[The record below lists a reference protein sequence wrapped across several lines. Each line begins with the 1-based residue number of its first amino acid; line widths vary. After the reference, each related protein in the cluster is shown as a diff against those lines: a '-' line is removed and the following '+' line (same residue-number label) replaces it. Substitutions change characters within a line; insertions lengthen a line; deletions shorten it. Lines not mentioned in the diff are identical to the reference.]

1 MTIKVMS
8 KNLKLKNNS
17 ELFDE
22 VKSQEEIVHLYDR
35 RTFLKLAG
43 FTFAGA
49 MVAGCQQGNVEKAIP
64 YLIKPEEITPGLS
77 YWYTTICSG
86 CTANCGVLVKN
97 RDGRPIKLE
106 GNPDHPISKGGL
118 CAVGQAMVLSL
129 YDSKRLLNPLLQGK
143 ETDWETFDANLKSK
157 LEEIKKSDG
166 SVRFLSNTI
175 ISPTTNAAITKF
187 LSQFKNSKHVVYDPL
202 SNSAILDS
210 HKVCFG
216 TRVLP
221 KFNFEKAEVIVS
233 IDADFLATWISPV
246 EFTNAYRSGRK
257 LDGKNSKF
265 SYHVQVESRVSLT
278 GSNADKRISVSPN
291 DYKDILL
298 ELINEVEK
306 KAGVKKIN
314 IPIRS
319 VLKTNFKTDLID
331 RLWKSKGKSLIICG
345 LNDIQL
351 QILTNYLNSLL
362 ENYGTTLNISFQ
374 SNQLN
379 GNDKDLAE
387 LQNEVESGK
396 VSALFI
402 YGLNPAYDLPDAKT
416 FSSKLN
422 EIPVVVTFADR
433 LNETAEVS
441 NFICPEP
448 HMLESWNDSEQI
460 GGIISIQQPA
470 IQPFG
475 KVKSLTECLSSWSG
489 QSQSSIEIIKEVWKK
504 NYFKFQTKEKDFQK
518 FWNEALQNGYAE
530 YSSQKKN
537 TPPFSISSL
546 SFVKNDSNT
555 NDSDFRLVLYPKL
568 AILDGRHAH
577 NPWLQELPDPVTKIV
592 WDNYASVS
600 QKTASEFNLLEG
612 DVVYIQTSKGSLEL
626 PVHIQPG
633 QHDKIVAVALGYGRK
648 GTDRFTDIGPNW
660 LEAKPTVEKG
670 NLVGKNAF
678 VFLKHVDGNVK
689 YSGST
694 VKISKTG
701 KKYLLASTQEHHSL
715 QEPENVDVNKGKA
728 RPIVQKLSFEEY
740 LNVPSSQNLR
750 KAEHPSLWPEEHK
763 YEGHHWG
770 MSIDLSACTGC
781 SACVVG
787 CIAEN
792 NIPVVGKDEV
802 HRNRELTWIRID
814 RYYDEENEDLSISH
828 QPMLCHHCDNAPCET
843 VCPVLATIHS
853 EEGLNQQ
860 VYNRCVGTR
869 YCSNNCPYKVR
880 RFNWFDYD
888 QGDDM
893 HRLVLNPDVTVRE
906 RGIMEKCSFCIQRIQ
921 EAKIDAKSK
930 GIDLKDGDIQ
940 PACQQSCPA
949 QAITFGDMNE
959 SESLIS
965 KQMKDS
971 RYYRVLDEL
980 GVRPSVG
987 YLKYVKDR
995 NEEEKVN
1002 G

>member
-1 MTIKVMS
+1 MTTKVMS
-8 KNLKLKNNS
+8 KNLKLKTNS

-22 VKSQEEIVHLYDR
+22 SKSQEEIVHLYDR

-43 FTFAGA
+43 FTFAGT

-64 YLIKPEEITPGLS
+64 YLIKPEEITPGLA
-77 YWYTTICSG
+77 YWYTTVCAG

-129 YDSKRLLNPLLQGK
+129 YDSKRLINPLHQGI
-143 ETDWETFDANLKSK
+143 ETDWDTFDANLIKN
-157 LEEIKKSDG
+157 LEEIKKSNG

-175 ISPTTNAAITKF
+175 TSPTTNAEIAKF

-246 EFTNAYRSGRK
+246 EYTNAYRSGRK
-257 LDGKNSKF
+257 LDGKKSKF

-278 GSNADKRISVSPN
+278 GSNADKRISISPD
-291 DYKDILL
+291 DYKAILL
-298 ELINEVEK
+298 KLINKIEK
-306 KAGVKKIN
+306 KAGVKSLTITSKSIFN
-314 IPIRS
+314 S
-319 VLKTNFKTDLID
+319 NFKTQLVN
-331 RLWKSKGKSLIICG
+331 RLWKSKGKSLIVCG
-345 LNDIQL
+345 VNDLQL
-351 QILTNYLNSLL
+351 QILVNYLNSLL
-362 ENYGTTLNISFQ
+362 GNYGTTIDISSP
-374 SNQLN
+374 SNQARS
-379 GNDKDLAE
+379 NDKDLTA
-387 LQNEVESGK
+387 LQNEVESKK
-396 VSALFI
+396 VSALII
-402 YGLNPAYDLPDAKT
+402 YGLNPVYDLPNAKL
-416 FSSKLN
+416 FSNKLK
-422 EIPVVVTFADR
+422 EIPLVVTFADR
-433 LNETAEVS
+433 LNETAELSSFV
-441 NFICPEP
+441 CPEP
-448 HMLESWNDSEQI
+448 HMLESWNDSEQN

-470 IQPFG
+470 IKPFG
-475 KVKSLTECLSSWSG
+475 QVRPLIEYLSSWSG
-489 QSQSSIEIIKEVWKK
+489 QLQKPLDIIKEFWKN
-504 NYFKFQTKEKDFQK
+504 NYFTRQTREKDFQK
-518 FWNEALQNGYAE
+518 FWNEALQNGYAK
-530 YSSQKKN
+530 YSNPKKN
-537 TPPFSISSL
+537 TPSFSLSSL
-546 SFVKNDSNT
+546 SFVKNDSIS
-555 NDSDFRLVLYPKL
+555 NDSDFRLVLYSKL

-592 WDNYASVS
+592 WDNYASIS
-600 QKTASEFNLLEG
+600 QKTAKDYSLTEG
-612 DVVYIQTSKGSLEL
+612 DIISVQADEISLEL
-626 PVHIQPG
+626 PVHIQLG
-633 QHDKIVAVALGYGRK
+633 QNEKTIAVALGYGKK
-648 GTDRFTDIGPNW
+648 GTNRFTDIGPNW

-670 NLVGKNAF
+670 SFVGKNAF
-678 VFLKHVDGNVK
+678 VFLKYKNENVK

-715 QEPENVDVNKGKA
+715 QEPENVDVNNGKA
-728 RPIVQKLSFEEY
+728 RPIVQKLSLEEY
-740 LNVPSSQNLR
+740 LNIRSSQNLH

-763 YEGHHWG
+763 YDGHHWG

-781 SACVVG
+781 SACIIG

-814 RYYDEENEDLSISH
+814 RYYDEENGDFSISH
-828 QPMLCHHCDNAPCET
+828 QPMMCHHCDNAPCET

-959 SESLIS
+959 NESLIS